1 MSNISEA
8 RRALASRILK
18 GEGNASLSDR
28 RAAVNNRDLKEP
40 LPALVA
46 KVVKDAYRVTE
57 ADVASARDSG
67 LSEDQ
72 VFEIVV
78 CAAIG
83 AATRQYETALAAL
96 VDATGKE

>member
-8 RRALASRILK
+8 RKVLANRILK
-18 GEGNASLSDR
+18 GEGKASPSDR
-28 RAAVNNRDLKEP
+28 RAAFDNSGLEESP
-40 LPALVA
+40 AALVD

-57 ADVASARDSG
+57 EDVASARDSG

-83 AATRQYETALAAL
+83 EATRQYDTALAAL
-96 VDATGKE
+96 VDATRKE